1 MSCEKQPLSREVY
14 SSNADPAKCLTEMKP
29 VDSGTNIEQD
39 GKSTTGTS
47 CNMQQSDNINSTNPS
62 TSSLKTED
70 KISLNC
76 SNETQTDIPPIPTN
90 NYSNLNVK
98 SDMSTQHNAFKM
110 ESGAF
115 KSDGQAFEGNS
126 SPHLQDKENQDV
138 KEYELGNDNKDRKAN
153 DSADGRRC
161 ESAAVESKDASCG
174 TQNFDCPKDLNLN
187 EGKQV
192 VELGAGAARNIGG
205 REDPGIPYDWVS
217 VKIISFSRVINVL
230 FLPKEYIVTCIVR

>member
-1 MSCEKQPLSREVY
+1 
-14 SSNADPAKCLTEMKP
+14 MKL

-39 GKSTTGTS
+39 AKNSTVTS
-47 CNMQQSDNINSTNPS
+47 CNMQQSGNINSTNPPP
-62 TSSLKTED
+62 SSLKTED

-115 KSDGQAFEGNS
+115 KSDGQAFERNS
-126 SPHLQDKENQDV
+126 SPH
-138 KEYELGNDNKDRKAN
+138 ELSNESKDRKAN

-161 ESAAVESKDASCG
+161 ETVAVESKDASCG

-192 VELGAGAARNIGG
+192 VELGPGAARNMGG

-217 VKIISFSRVINVL
+217 CKN
-230 FLPKEYIVTCIVR
+230 YCI